1 MTMLRNAPIHRSI
14 GLVLTVVGVLL
25 WSGLATAS
33 PSSRSSEASGVAG
46 PRVLAPA
53 TASMITF
60 ETDGTAIQSEPFT
73 SVDNPTVHFID
84 SSGNNLETYDASPES
99 DAIGLGVFGDDA
111 SQLIML
117 FDVPTTKVSLLF
129 GNDDACCS
137 NAGDR
142 ATLTVFS
149 NGAKVGTVNVT
160 MNRNDAGDQRI
171 TYTGAPV
178 DKARFVYNRA
188 GAPIDLIEVVD
199 NIITTPVCAIS
210 GNNQAN
216 TLKGNSGNNGMC
228 GKGGADKMDGRGG
241 NDVVSGGLAGDTLT
255 GGDGNDLISGG
266 DGNDVIRASDGASGN
281 DTVYGGPGNDSCFVD
296 AGDTAVGCESVVTN
310 P

>member
-1 MTMLRNAPIHRSI
+1 MTMLRNAPIQRRI
-14 GLVLTVVGVLL
+14 GLVLTVMGLLL
-25 WSGLATAS
+25 WGGLANAT
-33 PSSRSSEASGVAG
+33 PSSRSSEASGAAAT
-46 PRVLAPA
+46 RVLAPA
-53 TASMITF
+53 TATMITF
-60 ETDGTAIQSEPFT
+60 ETDGATNPPEPFT
-73 SVDNPTVHFID
+73 SKDNPTVHFID
-84 SSGNNLETYDASPES
+84 SSGSNLQTYDATPES
-99 DAIGLGVFGDDA
+99 DGIGLGVFSDDHSA
-111 SQLIML
+111 LVML
-117 FDVPTTKVSLLF
+117 FDVATTKVSILF

-171 TYTGAPV
+171 TYSGAPV

-199 NIITTPVCAIS
+199 NIITAPVCAIS
-210 GNNQAN
+210 GNASAN

-241 NDVVSGGLAGDTLT
+241 NDVVSGGPAGDTLT
-255 GGDGNDLISGG
+255 GGDGNDLIFGG
-266 DGNDVIRASDGASGN
+266 DGDDVIRASDGASGN
-281 DTVYGGPGNDSCFVD
+281 DTVYGGSGSDSCFVD
-296 AGDTAVGCESVVTN
+296 AGDTTVGCESVVTN